1 MANVS
6 FSMDTPPTLDGPL
19 ERCGDSASGLDKPIK
34 LRIQP
39 DLYDWSR
46 RNYHSWS
53 GLTWMVEVQDVEEG
67 RRLRQG
73 LTDFLRCFGGAE
85 WQQTELLGLVAA
97 LASPP
102 AVGEGNE

>member
-1 MANVS
+1 MAHVN
-6 FSMDTPPTLDGPL
+6 FTFDTPPTLDGPL
-19 ERCGDSASGLDKPIK
+19 ERCGDSASAVEKPIR

-67 RRLRQG
+67 RRFRQG
-73 LTDFLRCFGGAE
+73 LQDFLQAFGGTE
-85 WQQTELLGLVAA
+85 WQQGELLDLLSGLAA
-97 LASPP
+97 TARG
-102 AVGEGNE
+102 VR